1 MRCRTKEMGSNI
13 RPSIYSSH
21 HINFFAVSLR
31 RRTARSRPQST
42 PLAIHF
48 VFISSCGRGG
58 SFDKYMADN
67 RNGSKSAGIKGRDH
81 LTATKRITAY
91 KHNLTGIQRWNGVF
105 LFIFSQL
112 TMLQDKRLPSSGS
125 RPDEMILRPF
135 VLTETRCE
143 SSRLVPRKRRG

>member
-1 MRCRTKEMGSNI
+1 MG
-13 RPSIYSSH
+13 
-21 HINFFAVSLR
+21 
-31 RRTARSRPQST
+31 
-42 PLAIHF
+42 
-48 VFISSCGRGG
+48 C

-112 TMLQDKRLPSSGS
+112 TMLQDKRFPSSGS

-143 SSRLVPRKRRG
+143 SSRAKETARMTQSVGVTELSPLFKERSVVASAPWGPTRFL